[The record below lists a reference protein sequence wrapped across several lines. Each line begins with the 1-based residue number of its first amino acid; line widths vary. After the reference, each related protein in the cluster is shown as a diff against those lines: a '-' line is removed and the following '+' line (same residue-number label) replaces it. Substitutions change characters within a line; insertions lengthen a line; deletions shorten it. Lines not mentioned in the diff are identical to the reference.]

1 MAKKQI
7 IPPVEEKTP
16 KAYVPS
22 DIDAKTIKY
31 LSPRIVE
38 LKEFR
43 KNQLIEKDWKEADDE
58 YIPSKLEIA
67 ETKRFETDQD
77 TGLRSRMV
85 KINSD
90 KDSWRSDISN
100 PVLLTKIQTA
110 MAIIIDRN
118 PEAILTALTK
128 KYEKTTALAN
138 SIWKRNWEITKSKEL
153 IKLLT
158 FDCAKY
164 GWAAGRTFPQII
176 KYNKKVLTST
186 DKVNKTYENKE
197 LVLFNDV
204 NKMRLDPKRVWIDE
218 MTMPY
223 NELSMN
229 DVYYELDYSYDT
241 AKVEFGQYPNFE
253 FVGRS
258 AKVEIDEQSKQGE
271 KEDKKERKDIITVGF
286 YENRLKD
293 LQIIWIPSKKI
304 ILDASPLPNDDG
316 MLSVWHFPWII
327 KSASS
332 PYGTSLWQ
340 IIKGKK
346 ELYDKMTNMTMDQLV
361 LSIYKMFFYTGTT
374 DLFGNG
380 QIKIEPGKGVQIQNG
395 EMKWMEVPGP
405 GVETW
410 NGLEKLKSE
419 IDDDSGIIPTLEGEI
434 TGKTLGEILHAKEAS
449 LKRLKVPV
457 ENIAWGIEQDAYLT
471 LSWSK
476 QVLSTP
482 EIKEFATAEDLMAY
496 EKENETKHDQLFGKL
511 NAEGQID
518 NYKASFMPE
527 VSLHLEDRNGEL
539 FESKDTRYFQIGQD
553 IESKDLEWKGIFK
566 VVTKS
571 LLAPSEE
578 LEAQRKSQM
587 FNLLVPI
594 LQLPPELY
602 AKSAIQL
609 CKSNEEDE
617 KDWLPDV
624 WLQMMQ
630 TKEQQLFVQ
639 NPMMQAMQGMMGGQP
654 GQAGGQNQSMEN
666 QAGTAPNPGGPTV
679 VPSNQI
685 QPNAQVNN
693 LLGQ

>member
-67 ETKRFETDQD
+67 ETKRFETDRD

-164 GWAAGRTFPQII
+164 GWAVARTFPQII

-258 AKVEIDEQSKQGE
+258 AKVEIE
-271 KEDKKERKDIITVGF
+271 
-286 YENRLKD
+286 
-293 LQIIWIPSKKI
+293 
-304 ILDASPLPNDDG
+304 
-316 MLSVWHFPWII
+316 
-327 KSASS
+327 
-332 PYGTSLWQ
+332 
-340 IIKGKK
+340 
-346 ELYDKMTNMTMDQLV
+346 
-361 LSIYKMFFYTGTT
+361 
-374 DLFGNG
+374 
-380 QIKIEPGKGVQIQNG
+380 
-395 EMKWMEVPGP
+395 
-405 GVETW
+405 
-410 NGLEKLKSE
+410 
-419 IDDDSGIIPTLEGEI
+419 
-434 TGKTLGEILHAKEAS
+434 
-449 LKRLKVPV
+449 
-457 ENIAWGIEQDAYLT
+457 
-471 LSWSK
+471 
-476 QVLSTP
+476 
-482 EIKEFATAEDLMAY
+482 
-496 EKENETKHDQLFGKL
+496 
-511 NAEGQID
+511 
-518 NYKASFMPE
+518 
-527 VSLHLEDRNGEL
+527 
-539 FESKDTRYFQIGQD
+539 
-553 IESKDLEWKGIFK
+553 
-566 VVTKS
+566 
-571 LLAPSEE
+571 
-578 LEAQRKSQM
+578 
-587 FNLLVPI
+587 
-594 LQLPPELY
+594 
-602 AKSAIQL
+602 
-609 CKSNEEDE
+609 
-617 KDWLPDV
+617 
-624 WLQMMQ
+624 
-630 TKEQQLFVQ
+630 
-639 NPMMQAMQGMMGGQP
+639 
-654 GQAGGQNQSMEN
+654 
-666 QAGTAPNPGGPTV
+666 
-679 VPSNQI
+679 
-685 QPNAQVNN
+685 
-693 LLGQ
+693 